1 MKRLISLL
9 ALGVA
14 LIVTSVGAS
23 ADGSPTRHFRFDL
36 TSADSGSCGD
46 VWAIDSFRMDFSVRQ
61 VGPTSFALDRRSIGT
76 FVSTGPVSPGACDP
90 GTKHGFVLRA
100 GVNGHLESDVKLIV
114 HSTVFNPDVTCGN
127 PNECFDRLFGE
138 GVTGVDF
145 VSFAAHYAAGDQG
158 LIYHEW
164 FQGVDLPDDRGDI
177 ASPSL

>member
-1 MKRLISLL
+1 VKRLISLL

-14 LIVTSVGAS
+14 LVVTSVGAS

-114 HSTVFNPDVTCGN
+114 H
-127 PNECFDRLFGE
+127 
-138 GVTGVDF
+138 
-145 VSFAAHYAAGDQG
+145 
-158 LIYHEW
+158 
-164 FQGVDLPDDRGDI
+164 
-177 ASPSL
+177 